1 MKPVVASTVLI
12 PDFYGIRIIT
22 IKKGVVM
29 STLSGKNRVGF
40 SDLQMVPP
48 PERTKS
54 YVPVRHDELANMTR
68 SIAGNILHDFSLYK
82 EEYVLAREGRHMFG
96 VLTYKN
102 HSDEMGLS
110 IGIRNSYDKSLSVGC
125 TLGASVFVCDNL
137 VFKGDIAVFRKHTS
151 NVLQDIGQMILSAIY
166 AQKEKYERIQ
176 QDAEHLKRLDI
187 TDDTAFRL
195 MGLLFGKGIV
205 TPRQLPTIKE
215 NWLNPPYEDFE
226 GRNAWSLYNSCTE
239 ALKTT
244 PPALIMQKHIQLH
257 GVFFGNGGAA

>member
-1 MKPVVASTVLI
+1 
-12 PDFYGIRIIT
+12 
-22 IKKGVVM
+22 M

-40 SDLQMVPP
+40 SDLQRVPP
-48 PERTKS
+48 PARTKS
-54 YVPVRHDELANMTR
+54 YVPVRHNELANMTR

-96 VLTYKN
+96 VLTFKN

-137 VFKGDIAVFRKHTS
+137 VFKGDIAVFRKHTI

-176 QDAEHLKRLDI
+176 QDAEHLKQLDI

-195 MGLLFGKGIV
+195 MGLLYGKGIV
-205 TPRQLPTIKE
+205 TPRELPVIKE
-215 NWLNPPYEDFE
+215 HWLKPPYEDFE
-226 GRNAWSLYNSCTE
+226 GRNAWSLYNSVTE
-239 ALKTT
+239 ALKTA